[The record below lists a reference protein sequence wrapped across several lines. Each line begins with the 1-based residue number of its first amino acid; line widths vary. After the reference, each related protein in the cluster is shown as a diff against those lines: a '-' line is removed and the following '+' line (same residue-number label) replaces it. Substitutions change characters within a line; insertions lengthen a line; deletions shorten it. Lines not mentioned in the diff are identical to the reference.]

1 MPSYYTVDIYEGK
14 NVSFQDF
21 ALKCARQFGAFV
33 HMNEEDPD
41 SPLTRPTVSDYY
53 KNSLRETENEFAL
66 FLKASREQRE
76 KMFEIEMEKEL
87 KHYKEKIEE
96 EKELEEKYQN
106 LLEQAKAYKPP
117 TKEFNN
123 YKDYMLNQLNQAIK
137 FDCSNEQWYL
147 AQIASV
153 EAETFDIWE
162 QEKMDLYNSKITY
175 YKESYKKEMNSVSK
189 KNQWIDLLYESLGVE

>member
-1 MPSYYTVDIYEGK
+1 MPSYYTSDIYEGK

-41 SPLTRPTVSDYY
+41 STLTRHMVSDYY
-53 KNSLRETENEFAL
+53 KNNLRETENEFAL

-87 KHYKEKIEE
+87 KHYKEKIKE
-96 EKELEEKYQN
+96 EKELKEKYQA

-137 FDCSNEQWYL
+137 FDCSNERWYL

-175 YKESYKKEMNSVSK
+175 YKESYKKEMDSVYK

>member
-96 EKELEEKYQN
+96 EKELKEKYQN